1 MKKSELRLI
10 VNLFKYYYSSVFNKK
25 NYRFAITDSKEKMIE
40 GFVAKIKEITNAPT
54 LQEDYLRQY
63 FEFQFNH
70 WYKYDSKSSVKAVQ
84 IEWIVGKKA
93 IARWEKA
100 DKKII
105 GFVVQKNLKTDVK
118 LRSRL
123 KKENWDSLL
132 LDLNKVEESEKERF
146 FGTVKGFYN
155 CLINTT
161 LYNHKSPLCM
171 QCPFAEKCKAELK
184 IQYPKI
190 YKKRGYESD

>member
-10 VNLFKYYYSSVFNKK
+10 VNLFKYYYSSVFNVK
-25 NYRFAITDSKEKMIE
+25 NYRFAITDSKEKTIE
-40 GFVAKIKEITNAPT
+40 NFIAQIKELSNTKT

-70 WYKYDSKSSVKAVQ
+70 WYRYDSKSSVKSVQ

-93 IARWEKA
+93 IARWEKV

-105 GFVVQKNLKTDVK
+105 SFVVQKNLKTDVN

-132 LDLNKVEESEKERF
+132 LNLNPVEESEKERF
-146 FGTVKGFYN
+146 FGTVKGYYN
-155 CLINTT
+155 CLIGTT

-171 QCPFAEKCKAELK
+171 QCFKSKDCRKELK
-184 IQYPKI
+184 IQFPKI
-190 YKKRGYESD
+190 YKKRGYESN